1 MSNKDRKKRIKNSQ
15 FVALN
20 MTFFHPNLTKYACRN
35 LSVVL
40 KYLPSVIVIHI

>member
-20 MTFFHPNLTKYACRN
+20 MTFPPKFDKVCLQK
-35 LSVVL
+35 S
-40 KYLPSVIVIHI
+40 